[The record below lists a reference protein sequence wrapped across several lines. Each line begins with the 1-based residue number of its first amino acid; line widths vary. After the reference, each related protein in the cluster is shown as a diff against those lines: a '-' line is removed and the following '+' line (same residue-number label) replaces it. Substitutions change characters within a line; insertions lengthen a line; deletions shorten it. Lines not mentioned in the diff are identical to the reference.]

1 MRPRAIGHPALC
13 DGVAVRAAPMTADAP
28 DSPVLGRLVRPADYV
43 RVLAA
48 PLRLRSPHFAVHHL
62 EGRPLPP
69 KRPLAKA
76 TGRGSPVSGHPPVTG
91 SLSTGLS
98 TGPTPEG
105 GIAVDD
111 LPSSS
116 AGLSVETLAA
126 DPAAPGG
133 PQRWLGLVVP
143 KRHAKRAVTRV
154 LVKRQIR
161 AVAADCAAALAPGLW
176 VVRQRSP
183 FDPKQYPSAASD
195 ALRAAARAELRA
207 LFERAVRGERDA
219 SRPRTQGAG
228 GPGRR
233 GGRTGSPPAEGAP
246 CAA

>member
-126 DPAAPGG
+126 DPAAVVGDVSHEP
-133 PQRWLGLVVP
+133 PVTHQWL
-143 KRHAKRAVTRV
+143 
-154 LVKRQIR
+154 
-161 AVAADCAAALAPGLW
+161 
-176 VVRQRSP
+176 
-183 FDPKQYPSAASD
+183 
-195 ALRAAARAELRA
+195 AR
-207 LFERAVRGERDA
+207 
-219 SRPRTQGAG
+219 
-228 GPGRR
+228 GRR
-233 GGRTGSPPAEGAP
+233 PVRAIGVHRQPEQPAT
-246 CAA
+246 